1 MEPINL
7 YNPMFNELFCSLYK
21 CNKWGFYGLKGQLFF
36 IKKSITEWV
45 DQYKIDDTIKQKMIT
60 SAETV
65 FKPSFYILH
74 TDMHYIDANEPE
86 DVDVIFKQN
95 KYHVI
100 QLSLYERIQQVQ
112 KMILEIII
120 KNYVIISYF

>member
-1 MEPINL
+1 MEFINL
-7 YNPMFNELFCSLYK
+7 CNPVFNELFCSLNG
-21 CNKWGFYGLKGQLFF
+21 CNKWGFYGLSNQLFF
-36 IKKSITEWV
+36 VRKAINEWANKN
-45 DQYKIDDTIKQKMIT
+45 KIDDTIKQEMIT

-120 KNYVIISYF
+120 KKYVIISYF

>member
-1 MEPINL
+1 MEYINL
-7 YNPMFNELFCSLYK
+7 YNPIFNELFSSLNK
-21 CNKWGFYGLKGQLFF
+21 CNKWGFYSLNNQLFF
-36 IKKSITEWV
+36 IKKSITNWA
-45 DQYKIDDTIKQKMIT
+45 DQYKIDDITKQEMIT

-100 QLSLYERIQQVQ
+100 QLSLYERIQQEC
-112 KMILEIII
+112 I
-120 KNYVIISYF
+120 